1 MKKHLIKSIALFLI
15 IFYGALLTGC
25 RRSGNNKIKFVTSCY
40 PVNIITLNLT
50 ENIEGVEVINMSE
63 NQNGCLHNFQ
73 IQSEDLKNIEKSTAF
88 IINGAGMENFLNKV
102 VYEIPKVKIIDSS
115 IGINL
120 IEEETECTH
129 NHGDGEHH
137 HHHHHESNPHI
148 WLSVENYIKQVQNVT
163 NGLVIVDPTHE
174 KTYKENCEKYISK
187 LNELKNQLSAD
198 LNKLK
203 GKDIITFHKAFSYFA
218 KDFGLNIAGTINDE
232 PENEP
237 SAKQISAVINTIKE
251 KNIKSIFTEPQYSS
265 SSADIIAKETGV
277 KIYTLDPAVTGE
289 NSKDSYINIM
299 KENAKTLKS
308 ALN

>member
-137 HHHHHESNPHI
+137 HHHHESNPHI

-163 NGLVIVDPTHE
+163 NGLIIVDPTHE
-174 KTYKENCEKYISK
+174 KTYKENCEKYIFK

-198 LNKLK
+198 LNELK

>member
-1 MKKHLIKSIALFLI
+1 MVKKQVVKFIALIMVF
-15 IFYGALLTGC
+15 FYGGLLTGC
-25 RRSGNNKIKFVTSCY
+25 QKSKNSNIKFVTSCY
-40 PVNIITLNLT
+40 PVNIIALNLT

-63 NQNGCLHNFQ
+63 NQKGCLHNFQ
-73 IQSEDLKNIEKSTAF
+73 IQSEDLKNIEKSNAF

-137 HHHHHESNPHI
+137 HHHHESNPHI

-163 NGLVIVDPTHE
+163 NGLIIVDPTHE

-187 LNELKNQLSAD
+187 LNELKNQLSTD
-198 LNKLK
+198 LNELK

-218 KDFGLNIAGTINDE
+218 KDFGLNIAGAINNE

-277 KIYTLDPAVTGE
+277 KIYTLNPAVTGE

-308 ALN
+308 ALH

>member
-1 MKKHLIKSIALFLI
+1 MKKHLIKSIALLLI
-15 IFYGALLTGC
+15 VFYGALLTGC
-25 RRSGNNKIKFVTSCY
+25 QRSKNNKIKFVTSCY
-40 PVNIITLNLT
+40 PVNIIALNLT
-50 ENIEGVEVINMSE
+50 ENIDDVEVINMSE
-63 NQNGCLHNFQ
+63 NQSGCLHNFQ

-137 HHHHHESNPHI
+137 HHHHESNPHI

-163 NGLVIVDPTHE
+163 NGLIIVDPTHE
-174 KTYKENCEKYISK
+174 KTYKENCEKYIFK

-198 LNKLK
+198 LNELK

-218 KDFGLNIAGTINDE
+218 KDFGLNIADTINDE

>member
-1 MKKHLIKSIALFLI
+1 MKKHLTKFIALLLI

-40 PVNIITLNLT
+40 PVNIIALNLT

-120 IEEETECTH
+120 IEEETECNH
-129 NHGDGEHH
+129 SHGDGEHH

-198 LNKLK
+198 LSELK

-237 SAKQISAVINTIKE
+237 SAKQISDVINTIKE

-265 SSADIIAKETGV
+265 SCADIIAKETGV

>member
-63 NQNGCLHNFQ
+63 NQSGCLHNFQ

-137 HHHHHESNPHI
+137 HHHHESNPHI

-163 NGLVIVDPTHE
+163 NGLIIVDPTHE
-174 KTYKENCEKYISK
+174 KTYKENCEKYIFK

-198 LNKLK
+198 LNELK

>member
-1 MKKHLIKSIALFLI
+1 MKKHLTKFIALLLI

-40 PVNIITLNLT
+40 PVNIIALNLT
-50 ENIEGVEVINMSE
+50 ENIESVEVINMSE

-198 LNKLK
+198 LNELK

-237 SAKQISAVINTIKE
+237 SAKQISDVINTIKE

-299 KENAKTLKS
+299 KEKAKKLKT

>member
-1 MKKHLIKSIALFLI
+1 MKKHLTKFIALLLI

-40 PVNIITLNLT
+40 PVNIIALNLT

-120 IEEETECTH
+120 IEEETECNH
-129 NHGDGEHH
+129 SHGDGEHH

-198 LNKLK
+198 LNELK

-237 SAKQISAVINTIKE
+237 SAKQISDVINTIKE

>member
-1 MKKHLIKSIALFLI
+1 MKKHLTKFIALLLI

-40 PVNIITLNLT
+40 PVNIIALNLT

-198 LNKLK
+198 LNELK

-237 SAKQISAVINTIKE
+237 SAKQISDVINTIKE

-265 SSADIIAKETGV
+265 SSAEIIAKETGV

>member
-1 MKKHLIKSIALFLI
+1 MKKHLTKFIALLLI

-40 PVNIITLNLT
+40 PVNIIALNLT

-63 NQNGCLHNFQ
+63 NQSGCLHNFQ

-129 NHGDGEHH
+129 NHGDGENH

-163 NGLVIVDPTHE
+163 NGLIIVDPTHE

-187 LNELKNQLSAD
+187 LNELKNQLSVD
-198 LNKLK
+198 LNELK

-237 SAKQISAVINTIKE
+237 SAKQISDVINTIKE

>member
-1 MKKHLIKSIALFLI
+1 MKKQIIKFIAI
-15 IFYGALLTGC
+15 ILAFFYGSLLTGC
-25 RRSGNNKIKFVTSCY
+25 QKSKNDKIKFVTSCY
-40 PVNIITLNLT
+40 PVNIIALNLT
-50 ENIEGVEVINMSE
+50 ENIGGTEVINMSE
-63 NQNGCLHNFQ
+63 NQQGCLHNFQ

-102 VYEIPKVKIIDSS
+102 AYEIPKVKIIDSS
-115 IGINL
+115 IGIKL
-120 IEEETECTH
+120 IEEEVECTH
-129 NHGDGEHH
+129 NHGNEEH

-148 WLSVENYIKQVQNVT
+148 WLSVENYIKQVQNIT

-174 KTYKENCEKYISK
+174 KEYKENCEKYISK
-187 LNELKNQLSAD
+187 LKDLKNQLDTDLKD
-198 LNKLK
+198 LN

-218 KDFGLNIAGTINDE
+218 KDFGINIAGTINDE

-237 SAKQISAVINTIKE
+237 TAKQISKIINTIKE
-251 KNIKSIFTEPQYSS
+251 KNIKSIFTEPQYSR
-265 SSADIIAKETGV
+265 SSADIIAKETGA

-289 NSKDSYINIM
+289 KSKDSYINIM

>member
-1 MKKHLIKSIALFLI
+1 MKKHLTKFIALLLI

-40 PVNIITLNLT
+40 PVNIIALNLT

-120 IEEETECTH
+120 IEEETECNH
-129 NHGDGEHH
+129 IHGDGEHH

-187 LNELKNQLSAD
+187 LNELKNQLRSG
-198 LNKLK
+198 LNELK

-237 SAKQISAVINTIKE
+237 SAKQISDVINTIKE

>member
-1 MKKHLIKSIALFLI
+1 MKKHLIKSIALLLI
-15 IFYGALLTGC
+15 VFYGALLTGC
-25 RRSGNNKIKFVTSCY
+25 QRSKNNKIKFVTSCY
-40 PVNIITLNLT
+40 PVNIIALNLT
-50 ENIEGVEVINMSE
+50 ENIDDVEVINMSE
-63 NQNGCLHNFQ
+63 NQSGCLHNFQ

-137 HHHHHESNPHI
+137 HHHHESNPHI

-163 NGLVIVDPTHE
+163 NGLIIVDPTHE
-174 KTYKENCEKYISK
+174 KTYKENCEKYIFK

-198 LNKLK
+198 LNELK

-218 KDFGLNIAGTINDE
+218 KDFGLNIADTINDE

-277 KIYTLDPAVTGE
+277 KIYTLDPAITGE